1 MPVSLSGVMFGTIDP
16 SGPFPFG
23 LPAIKR
29 ELSSACVMPRGVWH
43 SPQCPTAR
51 TRYSPRARPD
61 VGALGGGFSRGA
73 NVAGHAGRNTDS
85 NMGIVIFFGVLARR
99 TGGTDRR

>member
-16 SGPFPFG
+16 SGPLPFG
-23 LPAIKR
+23 LPAMKR
-29 ELSSACVMPRGVWH
+29 VLSSAWVMPRGVWH

-61 VGALGGGFSRGA
+61 VGAVGGGFSRGA
-73 NVAGHAGRNTDS
+73 NVASQAGRKTDS
-85 NMGIVIFFGVLARR
+85 NIGTVIFFGVLARR
-99 TGGTDRR
+99 TGGADRR